1 MPGMELV
8 LFEED
13 YTNINEILATLV
25 RETNSKF
32 SLLVDRSG
40 QLISSQGD
48 TENMDSLSFAS
59 LSAGN
64 YAATSELAKIL
75 GQEEFSV
82 LFHQG
87 TNESIHL
94 SVVAKRVI
102 LVVVF
107 DNKTTLGLVRLRVKK
122 AVEELSAIFN
132 RIFQKV
138 AERAFETPS
147 PLGDTFSS
155 VAESEID
162 NLFKD

>member
-1 MPGMELV
+1 MAGHDLV

-13 YTNINEILATLV
+13 YTTINEILVTLV

-32 SLLVDRSG
+32 ALLVDRSG

-48 TENMDSLSFAS
+48 TDRMDSLSFAS

-94 SVVAKRVI
+94 SVVANRVI
-102 LVVVF
+102 MVVVF

-122 AVEELSAIFN
+122 AVEELNAIFN

-138 AERAFETPS
+138 AERGETPAPFGES
-147 PLGDTFSS
+147 FSS

>member
-1 MPGMELV
+1 MPGLELV

-32 SLLVDRSG
+32 ALLVDRSG

-87 TNESIHL
+87 ISESIHL
-94 SVVAKRVI
+94 SIVAKRVI

-122 AVEELSAIFN
+122 AVEELSGIFN

-138 AERAFETPS
+138 AERGTEAFS

>member
-1 MPGMELV
+1 MPGPDLV

-13 YTNINEILATLV
+13 YTTINEILATLV

-32 SLLVDRSG
+32 ALLVDRSG

-48 TENMDSLSFAS
+48 TDRMDSLSFAS

-87 TNESIHL
+87 AAESIHL
-94 SVVAKRVI
+94 SIVAQRVI

-122 AVEELSAIFN
+122 AVEELGAIFE
-132 RIFQKV
+132 RIFKKV
-138 AERAFETPS
+138 ADRGAAPA
-147 PLGDTFSS
+147 PLGETFSS

>member
-1 MPGMELV
+1 MPASDLV

-13 YTNINEILATLV
+13 YSTINEVLSQLV

-32 SLLVDRSG
+32 ALLVDRSG

-48 TENMDSLSFAS
+48 TERMDSLSFAS

-64 YAATSELAKIL
+64 FAATSELAKIL

-87 TNESIHL
+87 NNESIHL
-94 SVVAKRVI
+94 SVVSGLVI

-122 AVEELSAIFN
+122 AVEELTAIFN

-138 AERAFETPS
+138 AERGDSPP
-147 PLGDTFSS
+147 PLGDTFTS

-162 NLFKD
+162 SLFRD

>member
-1 MPGMELV
+1 MLEPDLV

-13 YTNINEILATLV
+13 YTKINEILTNLV
-25 RETNSKF
+25 KETNSKF
-32 SLLVDRSG
+32 ALLVDRSG

-48 TENMDSLSFAS
+48 TNQMDSISFAS

-64 YAATSELAKIL
+64 FAATSELAKIL

-87 TNESIHL
+87 TDESIHL
-94 SVVAKRVI
+94 SVVASRVI
-102 LVVVF
+102 MVVVF
-107 DNKTTLGLVRLRVKK
+107 DNKTTLGLVRLRVSK
-122 AVEELSAIFN
+122 AVEELSAIFSK
-132 RIFQKV
+132 IFEKV
-138 AERAFETPS
+138 REGVGGEELDPGFA
-147 PLGDTFSS
+147 S